1 MFRRDEF
8 STFRSQLQA
17 RNSEKRFFVENVG
30 GFLEY
35 LLRPWP

>member
-17 RNSEKRFFVENVG
+17 RNSEKRFFVEKVG
-30 GFLEY
+30 EFLESR
-35 LLRPWP
+35 LHP